1 MGTHILLSL
10 YGVKFSLLDDIEAL
24 VSLFNRVA
32 EAMGATVLNRFSYK
46 FDPQGVTVVFALAE
60 SHISLHSFPE
70 EGSVAIDCYTCGK
83 MDTKLGAQMLVDH
96 FSPVEIS
103 IKEVKR

>member
-10 YGVKFSLLDDIEAL
+10 YGVSFSLLNDVEAL
-24 VSLFNRVA
+24 ISLFNKVA

-70 EGSVAIDCYTCGK
+70 SGSVAIDCYTCGE
-83 MDTKLGAQMLVDH
+83 MDTKKGAQMFVTY
-96 FSPVEIS
+96 FNPVEINMQ
-103 IKEVKR
+103 EVKR

>member
-10 YGVKFSLLDDIEAL
+10 YGIKFDLLDDAEAL
-24 VSLFNRVA
+24 VLLFNRVA

-46 FDPQGVTVVFALAE
+46 FDPQGVTIVFALAE

-70 EGSVAIDCYTCGK
+70 SGSVAIDCYTCGE
-83 MDTKLGAQMLVDH
+83 MDTKLGAQMFVDY
-96 FSPVEIS
+96 FNPIEIS
-103 IKEVKR
+103 MKEVNR